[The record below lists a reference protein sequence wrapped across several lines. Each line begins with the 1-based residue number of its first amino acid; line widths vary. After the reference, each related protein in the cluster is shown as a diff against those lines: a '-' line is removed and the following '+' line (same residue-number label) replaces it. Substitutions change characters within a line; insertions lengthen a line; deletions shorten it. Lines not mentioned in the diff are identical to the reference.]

1 MHRMAGLGE
10 AERGSDGGNG
20 GGGGVGDDAGGGEGS
35 GDGGGDGDG
44 GGGDADGRTGARR
57 RRSDAGPRR
66 GAEAIGVTSG
76 DAAEARVAVVVA
88 TEAPARATEATAVT
102 AVTAATANGMVVDA
116 CRAAKQSRSTSA
128 RVRKEMDGRRGGG
141 GEDVKGT

>member
-1 MHRMAGLGE
+1 MLGRGS
-10 AERGSDGGNG
+10 AER
-20 GGGGVGDDAGGGEGS
+20 
-35 GDGGGDGDG
+35 
-44 GGGDADGRTGARR
+44 RR
-57 RRSDAGPRR
+57 LDAGPRQR

>member
-1 MHRMAGLGE
+1 MAAMAAVE
-10 AERGSDGGNG
+10 AWVTTQAAARAVVTEAVTAMAAEAMPMDGS
-20 GGGGVGDDAGGGEGS
+20 AE
-35 GDGGGDGDG
+35 
-44 GGGDADGRTGARR
+44 RR
-57 RRSDAGPRR
+57 RRSDAGPRQR

>member
-1 MHRMAGLGE
+1 MAAMAAVE
-10 AERGSDGGNG
+10 AWVTTQAAARAVVTEAMTAMAAEAMPMDGS
-20 GGGGVGDDAGGGEGS
+20 AE
-35 GDGGGDGDG
+35 
-44 GGGDADGRTGARR
+44 RR

-76 DAAEARVAVVVA
+76 DAAEARVAVAVA

>member
-1 MHRMAGLGE
+1 MA
-10 AERGSDGGNG
+10 
-20 GGGGVGDDAGGGEGS
+20 
-35 GDGGGDGDG
+35 
-44 GGGDADGRTGARR
+44 
-57 RRSDAGPRR
+57 
-66 GAEAIGVTSG
+66 
-76 DAAEARVAVVVA
+76 VAVA